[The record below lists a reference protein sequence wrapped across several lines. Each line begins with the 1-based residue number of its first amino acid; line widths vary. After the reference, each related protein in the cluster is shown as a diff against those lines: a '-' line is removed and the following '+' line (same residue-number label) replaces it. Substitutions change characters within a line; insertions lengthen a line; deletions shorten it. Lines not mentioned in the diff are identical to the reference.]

1 MSKKVNGVLEV
12 VEEKVGTVIEEVTE
26 KKYFGKFTKKDL
38 AKIGLGVGATVGAV
52 FLIKK
57 LRSVDYDVLNE
68 VIEDVGEIVGE

>member
-1 MSKKVNGVLEV
+1 MSKKVNEVLEV
-12 VEEKVGTVIEEVTE
+12 VEEKVETVIEEVTE

-38 AKIGLGVGATVGAV
+38 TKIGLGVGATVGAV

-57 LRSVDYDVLNE
+57 LRAIDYDVLNE